1 MSHLSEAVAGR
12 RRGRRGEQ
20 DGEHVDGFEQ
30 ELEQAPEGVQGEPGS
45 DGSDAAS
52 GDDAVA
58 SAAAEGDGVATVKS
72 AKELKIERMLATLQG
87 KLESKQ
93 AELKQVQERS
103 AARAAGSSAVK
114 KTKDDKPPANVAEM
128 FPRHKYA
135 GQIWAHFLGAAVQ
148 DGDRL
153 LSKVSI
159 NKLTQELATNR
170 TTVKGVIKAFVAEG
184 ILVDTTPALNESHT
198 YEIKDPF
205 AGQPAQPVAE
215 ETPPSA
221 E

>member
-1 MSHLSEAVAGR
+1 MGLADVISGR
-12 RRGRRGEQ
+12 RRGRRGDQVEG
-20 DGEHVDGFEQ
+20 DGGEGFEQ
-30 ELEQAPEGVQGEPGS
+30 ELEQDSGAEGDEGDGDPGA
-45 DGSDAAS
+45 AAS
-52 GDDAVA
+52 DDAVA
-58 SAAAEGDGVATVKS
+58 SAAGDGETAAPKT
-72 AKELKIERMLATLQG
+72 AKELKIERMLATLQARM
-87 KLESKQ
+87 ESKKE
-93 AELKQVQERS
+93 ELKQVQERS

-198 YEIKDPF
+198 YEVKDPF
-205 AGQPAQPVAE
+205 AGQSAQPAE